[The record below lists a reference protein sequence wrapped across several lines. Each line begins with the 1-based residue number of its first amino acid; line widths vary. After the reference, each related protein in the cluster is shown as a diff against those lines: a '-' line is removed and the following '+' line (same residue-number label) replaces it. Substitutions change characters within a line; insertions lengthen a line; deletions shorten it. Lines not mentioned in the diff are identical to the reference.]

1 MVTSYSTNVR
11 KRLTDR
17 GRVRPPNMVRIGIAM
32 LQGARHEH
40 CEAIQHAALEM
51 NVDIEIVELRKKSE
65 LDSTIQGLILPGGES
80 TTMRIASQSESLLD
94 GIFDWISNHPKRPV
108 LGTCAGAILLANP
121 GKNHTPFIDLE
132 VSRNAWGRQRFSFEA
147 PINVSLKTPEII
159 HEAHFEIGRDK
170 YNHKPLPMSK
180 QAANMT
186 NESFTGIF
194 IRAPR
199 FIEESIRCEKV
210 ATLENETVGVLQ
222 GSKLAL
228 TFHPE
233 LTNDRRF
240 HRWLISQVMDNK
252 S

>member
-94 GIFDWISNHPKRPV
+94 GILIGFLITQKDLCLAHV
-108 LGTCAGAILLANP
+108 L
-121 GKNHTPFIDLE
+121 E
-132 VSRNAWGRQRFSFEA
+132 QFS
-147 PINVSLKTPEII
+147 
-159 HEAHFEIGRDK
+159 
-170 YNHKPLPMSK
+170 
-180 QAANMT
+180 
-186 NESFTGIF
+186 
-194 IRAPR
+194 
-199 FIEESIRCEKV
+199 
-210 ATLENETVGVLQ
+210 
-222 GSKLAL
+222 
-228 TFHPE
+228 
-233 LTNDRRF
+233 
-240 HRWLISQVMDNK
+240 
-252 S
+252 